1 MVNVWENN
9 MNDNPVFKLIEKENT
24 DNDVVLYMKGTPMF
38 PKCGFSAIAVQVLEM
53 SGVAYKS
60 INVLDNMSLND
71 GVRAFSGWPQM
82 PQLFVKGKFVG
93 GSDTLRKMQEN
104 DEFGS
109 FLKEHGVAL
118 SDTKLENE

>member
-1 MVNVWENN
+1 
-9 MNDNPVFKLIEKENT
+9 MNDNPVFNLIEKEIT

-53 SGVAYKS
+53 TGVKYKS

-71 GVRAFSGWPQM
+71 GVRAFSSWPQI

-93 GSDTLRKMQEN
+93 GSDVLRKMQEN
-104 DEFGS
+104 NEFLS
-109 FLKEHGVAL
+109 FLKEQGVDS